1 MKINST
7 VVIIVLI
14 VAAFVAGYIVSE
26 MFAR

>member
-7 VVIIVLI
+7 VVVIVLI

>member
-7 VVIIVLI
+7 VVVIVLI
-14 VAAFVAGYIVSE
+14 LAAFVAGYIVSE